1 MKDTLQRILFYLR
14 HEMTEY
20 VRTRIEL
27 SMLSCLILL
36 FLGFIGYQAHE
47 WYRLEKE
54 IERHEAIYKAKMEDL
69 IFRIRAGSVNSYS
82 KRLTIKPK
90 KYFYFIEEKPD
101 VESWDI
107 QFDTP
112 SFLCLDGIF
121 LWFPS
126 QNRTFLVRKPY
137 VFGSETVRFW
147 DGERKRK
154 TA

>member
-14 HEMTEY
+14 YEITED

-27 SMLSCLILL
+27 SVLSGLILL

-69 IFRIRAGSVNSYS
+69 IFRIRAGSVNSYN

-107 QFDTP
+107 QHT
-112 SFLCLDGIF
+112 
-121 LWFPS
+121 
-126 QNRTFLVRKPY
+126 TK
-137 VFGSETVRFW
+137 E
-147 DGERKRK
+147 
-154 TA
+154 